1 MKTTAKDIKEQA
13 QAIKDGGLKG
23 LGGITRLYENV

>member
-1 MKTTAKDIKEQA
+1 MKTTAKDIKA